1 MRQHCVQQCWRTR
14 SRSEDERVSPAPA
27 GADDAPRTLE
37 ETREEDACILF
48 RDDEQG
54 AGAKRQESP
63 S

>member
-1 MRQHCVQQCWRTR
+1 MRTR